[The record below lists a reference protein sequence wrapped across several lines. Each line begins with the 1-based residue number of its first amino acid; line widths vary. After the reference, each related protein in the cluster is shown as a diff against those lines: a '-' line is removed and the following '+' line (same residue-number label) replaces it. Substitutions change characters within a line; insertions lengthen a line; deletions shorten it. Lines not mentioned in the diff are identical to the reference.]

1 MRNPPSR
8 ARPSPRT
15 ARSSTNGRT
24 GGTDGVPTLKRVHA
38 AARARFAERGYG
50 AASMRQIAADAGIT
64 IGTLFF
70 HSSTKEQLLFDALM
84 DSLEELSHG
93 LRSKI
98 DSAGTSWSERLAAA
112 FAYHIEFSAE
122 QAFGTTISKIDM
134 LHLNAEHRA
143 QYIALRAAYEREFRD
158 LIRWGIAA
166 KEFRPVDPRLAS
178 FALLGIGQ
186 TVGRWYRPDG
196 PMTPNE
202 IAAQYIDLIFN
213 GLCLPSL
220 EPPPDALRLQAVRRQ
235 TGN

>member
-1 MRNPPSR
+1 MSDPPSR
-8 ARPSPRT
+8 ARPLPRS
-15 ARSSTNGRT
+15 ATNGRN
-24 GGTDGVPTLKRVHA
+24 GGADGVPTLKRVHA

-50 AASMRQIAADAGIT
+50 AASMRQIASDAGIT

-70 HSSTKEQLLFDALM
+70 HCSTKEQLPFDALM
-84 DSLEELSHG
+84 DSLEELSSG
-93 LRSKI
+93 LRAKI

-134 LHLNAEHRA
+134 LNLNTEHRA
-143 QYIALRAAYEREFRD
+143 QYIALRAAYAREFRE

-166 KEFRPVDPRLAS
+166 KEFRSVDPRLAS

-196 PMTPNE
+196 PLTPDQN
-202 IAAQYIDLIFN
+202 AAQYIDLIFN
-213 GLCLPSL
+213 GLGMPSNAG
-220 EPPPDALRLQAVRRQ
+220 PPPV
-235 TGN
+235 